1 MTTTLPSPAVER
13 YLFGFFSIGC
23 LLAGYCV
30 GSSNVTLS
38 QQCAGQFS
46 EDADPETSSKLVAA
60 FSVGALAGC
69 LLLMRLGDALG
80 RRRVIRASA
89 HAFLAG
95 SLLTAG
101 CPCPGQRG
109 FDASATTAVLGTGRF
124 LWGLGGALNFQATSQ
139 YVAEVMS
146 QENRGFY
153 LPLLSLV
160 VVVGDLCGAAV
171 GATAESLACGWRLAA
186 AAMALPA
193 LALAHVA
200 NVLPDSPRWLA
211 LNAVARARG
220 NKSGLGNGYKGR
232 GDATAGFLLSDA
244 GTPHATE
251 YTAPSAPRTALNRTS
266 VEGPNELSEARRAL
280 TVLHCTQPSRRSSF
294 GIFRRGFPDVVP
306 GAKQRAAL
314 ERELENVLRV
324 AKADAYEEESRSFSN
339 DAWEKRNKTPKR
351 LFADVRNS
359 VAARRALFVALWL
372 TVLGQLSAGPVI
384 QYFPKHIF
392 ELAGHDAGDG
402 DALSVS
408 ASSLTVWT
416 SFFKVVATLIVAT
429 FVDSFGRRFFFAFGI
444 TAQLAACVVLALA
457 FGNHGWD
464 EDARG
469 VRLPHWRGA
478 LADASV
484 FLCLTGFQL
493 GFASLTSPV
502 IADVSPM
509 RARTSIMA
517 AASFLNWSLSVLL
530 TWTFPKVNDEPGIR
544 VMFLAYAAALAASL
558 GFVARFV
565 PETTGRTLEEVELV
579 LAKSA
584 SLAGAVRVL
593 SAGEGAGEG
602 AGGESSRSTRAR

>member
-60 FSVGALAGC
+60 NSVGALAGC

-109 FDASATTAVLGTGRF
+109 FDASATAAVLALGRF

-146 QENRGFY
+146 QETRGFY

-171 GATAESLACGWRLAA
+171 GATAESLACGWRVAA

-200 NVLPDSPRWLA
+200 AVLPDSPRWLA
-211 LNAVARARG
+211 LSAVVRARG
-220 NKSGLGNGYKGR
+220 DARLGRGGRGR
-232 GDATAGFLLSDA
+232 GDATTRFLLSDA
-244 GTPHATE
+244 HEAT
-251 YTAPSAPRTALNRTS
+251 SSGDAPRNVRARTS
-266 VEGPNELSEARRAL
+266 VEGPNVDEARRAL
-280 TVLHCTQPSRRSSF
+280 TVLHCTQPSRRSAL

-324 AKADAYEEESRSFSN
+324 ASDAYEEETTFSN
-339 DAWEKRNKTPKR
+339 DKNAKDKKNKTSG
-351 LFADVRNS
+351 LFADVRGS
-359 VAARRALFVALWL
+359 VAARRALFVALAL

-392 ELAGHDAGDG
+392 ELAGHVARDG
-402 DALSVS
+402 DAGVT
-408 ASSLTVWT
+408 AASLTVWT
-416 SFFKVVATLIVAT
+416 SFFKVVATGVVAS
-429 FVDSFGRRFFFAFGI
+429 FVDTFGRRFFFAFGI

-469 VRLPHWRGA
+469 VRLPAWRGA

-484 FLCLTGFQL
+484 FLCLIGYQA
-493 GFASLTSPV
+493 GFASLTSPIV
-502 IADVSPM
+502 ADVSPM
-509 RARTSIMA
+509 RSRTSIMA
-517 AASFLNWSLSVLL
+517 AASFLNWSLSSLL
-530 TWTFPKVNDEPGIR
+530 TWTFPKVQDEPGIR

-558 GFVARFV
+558 VFVARFV

-584 SLAGAVRVL
+584 SLASAVRVL
-593 SAGEGAGEG
+593 SAGEGAVS
-602 AGGESSRSTRAR
+602 AGGAFSRSARAG

>member
-211 LNAVARARG
+211 LNAVAPRARQQKRTG
-220 NKSGLGNGYKGR
+220 QRIQRPRRRHCGFSFVGR
-232 GDATAGFLLSDA
+232 G
-244 GTPHATE
+244 H
-251 YTAPSAPRTALNRTS
+251 
-266 VEGPNELSEARRAL
+266 
-280 TVLHCTQPSRRSSF
+280 
-294 GIFRRGFPDVVP
+294 
-306 GAKQRAAL
+306 
-314 ERELENVLRV
+314 
-324 AKADAYEEESRSFSN
+324 
-339 DAWEKRNKTPKR
+339 
-351 LFADVRNS
+351 
-359 VAARRALFVALWL
+359 
-372 TVLGQLSAGPVI
+372 
-384 QYFPKHIF
+384 
-392 ELAGHDAGDG
+392 
-402 DALSVS
+402 
-408 ASSLTVWT
+408 
-416 SFFKVVATLIVAT
+416 
-429 FVDSFGRRFFFAFGI
+429 
-444 TAQLAACVVLALA
+444 
-457 FGNHGWD
+457 
-464 EDARG
+464 
-469 VRLPHWRGA
+469 
-478 LADASV
+478 
-484 FLCLTGFQL
+484 
-493 GFASLTSPV
+493 
-502 IADVSPM
+502 
-509 RARTSIMA
+509 
-517 AASFLNWSLSVLL
+517 
-530 TWTFPKVNDEPGIR
+530 
-544 VMFLAYAAALAASL
+544 
-558 GFVARFV
+558 
-565 PETTGRTLEEVELV
+565 
-579 LAKSA
+579 
-584 SLAGAVRVL
+584 
-593 SAGEGAGEG
+593 
-602 AGGESSRSTRAR
+602 SSRDE

>member
-109 FDASATTAVLGTGRF
+109 FDASATTAVLGIGRF

-211 LNAVARARG
+211 LNAVVRARG

-244 GTPHATE
+244 GTPHATSNS
-251 YTAPSAPRTALNRTS
+251 APSAPRNALNRTS

-324 AKADAYEEESRSFSN
+324 AKADAYEEESHSFSN
-339 DAWEKRNKTPKR
+339 DAKEKKNKTPKR
-351 LFADVRNS
+351 LFADVRGS

-372 TVLGQLSAGPVI
+372 TVLGQLSA
-384 QYFPKHIF
+384 
-392 ELAGHDAGDG
+392 
-402 DALSVS
+402 
-408 ASSLTVWT
+408 
-416 SFFKVVATLIVAT
+416 
-429 FVDSFGRRFFFAFGI
+429 
-444 TAQLAACVVLALA
+444 
-457 FGNHGWD
+457 
-464 EDARG
+464 RG

-478 LADASV
+478 AADASV
-484 FLCLTGFQL
+484 FLCLIGFQL
-493 GFASLTSPV
+493 GFACLTSPV
-502 IADVSPM
+502 IADFCLADARSNEHHGLLVVSELV
-509 RARTSIMA
+509 A
-517 AASFLNWSLSVLL
+517 F
-530 TWTFPKVNDEPGIR
+530 
-544 VMFLAYAAALAASL
+544 
-558 GFVARFV
+558 GFAHVDV
-565 PETTGRTLEEVELV
+565 PERQ
-579 LAKSA
+579 
-584 SLAGAVRVL
+584 R
-593 SAGEGAGEG
+593 
-602 AGGESSRSTRAR
+602 

>member
-1 MTTTLPSPAVER
+1 
-13 YLFGFFSIGC
+13 
-23 LLAGYCV
+23 
-30 GSSNVTLS
+30 
-38 QQCAGQFS
+38 
-46 EDADPETSSKLVAA
+46 
-60 FSVGALAGC
+60 
-69 LLLMRLGDALG
+69 
-80 RRRVIRASA
+80 
-89 HAFLAG
+89 
-95 SLLTAG
+95 
-101 CPCPGQRG
+101 
-109 FDASATTAVLGTGRF
+109 
-124 LWGLGGALNFQATSQ
+124 
-139 YVAEVMS
+139 
-146 QENRGFY
+146 
-153 LPLLSLV
+153 
-160 VVVGDLCGAAV
+160 
-171 GATAESLACGWRLAA
+171 
-186 AAMALPA
+186 MALPA

-244 GTPHATE
+244 GTPHATSNS
-251 YTAPSAPRTALNRTS
+251 APSAPRTALNRTS

-280 TVLHCTQPSRRSSF
+280 TVLHCTQPSRRSAF

-324 AKADAYEEESRSFSN
+324 AKADAYEEESHSFSN
-339 DAWEKRNKTPKR
+339 DAKEKKNKTPKR
-351 LFADVRNS
+351 LFADVRGS

-392 ELAGHDAGDG
+392 ELAGHVAGDADAG
-402 DALSVS
+402 VS

-416 SFFKVVATLIVAT
+416 SFFKVVATGVVAT
-429 FVDSFGRRFFFAFGI
+429 FVDTFGRRFFFAFGI

-484 FLCLTGFQL
+484 FLCLIGFQL

>member
-60 FSVGALAGC
+60 NSVGALAGC

-109 FDASATTAVLGTGRF
+109 FDASATAAVLALGRF

-146 QENRGFY
+146 QETRGFY

-171 GATAESLACGWRLAA
+171 GATAESLACGWRVAA

-200 NVLPDSPRWLA
+200 AVLPESPRWLA
-211 LNAVARARG
+211 LSAVVRARG
-220 NKSGLGNGYKGR
+220 DARLGRGGRGR
-232 GDATAGFLLSDA
+232 GDATTRFLLSDA
-244 GTPHATE
+244 HEAT
-251 YTAPSAPRTALNRTS
+251 SSGDAPRNVRARTS
-266 VEGPNELSEARRAL
+266 VEGPNVDEARRAL
-280 TVLHCTQPSRRSSF
+280 TVLHCTQPSRRSAL

-324 AKADAYEEESRSFSN
+324 ASDAYEEETTFSN
-339 DAWEKRNKTPKR
+339 DKNAKDKKNKTSG
-351 LFADVRNS
+351 LFADVRGS
-359 VAARRALFVALWL
+359 VAARRALFVALAL

-392 ELAGHDAGDG
+392 ELAGHVARDG
-402 DALSVS
+402 DAGVT
-408 ASSLTVWT
+408 AASLTVWT
-416 SFFKVVATLIVAT
+416 SFFKVVATGVVAT
-429 FVDSFGRRFFFAFGI
+429 FVDTYGRRFFFAFGI

-469 VRLPHWRGA
+469 VRLPAWRGA

-484 FLCLTGFQL
+484 FLCLIGYQA
-493 GFASLTSPV
+493 GFASLTSPIV
-502 IADVSPM
+502 ADVSPM
-509 RARTSIMA
+509 RSRTSIMA
-517 AASFLNWSLSVLL
+517 AASFLNWSLSSLL
-530 TWTFPKVNDEPGIR
+530 TWTFPKVQDEPGIR

-558 GFVARFV
+558 VFVARFV

-584 SLAGAVRVL
+584 SLASAVRVL
-593 SAGEGAGEG
+593 SAGEGAVS
-602 AGGESSRSTRAR
+602 AGGAFSRSARAG

>member
-60 FSVGALAGC
+60 NSVGALAGC

-109 FDASATTAVLGTGRF
+109 FDASATAAVLALGRF

-146 QENRGFY
+146 QETRGFY

-171 GATAESLACGWRLAA
+171 GATAESLACGWRVAA

-200 NVLPDSPRWLA
+200 AVLPDSPRWLA
-211 LNAVARARG
+211 LSAVVRARG
-220 NKSGLGNGYKGR
+220 DARLGRGGRGR
-232 GDATAGFLLSDA
+232 GDATTRFLLSDA
-244 GTPHATE
+244 HEAT
-251 YTAPSAPRTALNRTS
+251 SSGDAPRNVRARTS
-266 VEGPNELSEARRAL
+266 VEGPNVDEARRAL
-280 TVLHCTQPSRRSSF
+280 TVLHCTQPSRRSAL

-324 AKADAYEEESRSFSN
+324 ASDAYEEETTFSN
-339 DAWEKRNKTPKR
+339 DKNAKDKKNKTSG
-351 LFADVRNS
+351 LFADVRGS
-359 VAARRALFVALWL
+359 VAARRALFVALAL

-392 ELAGHDAGDG
+392 ELAGHVARDG
-402 DALSVS
+402 DAGVT
-408 ASSLTVWT
+408 AASLTVWT
-416 SFFKVVATLIVAT
+416 SFFKVVATGVVAS
-429 FVDSFGRRFFFAFGI
+429 FVDTFGRRFFFAFGI

-457 FGNHGWD
+457 FGDHGWD

-469 VRLPHWRGA
+469 VRLPAWRGA

-484 FLCLTGFQL
+484 FLCLIGYQA
-493 GFASLTSPV
+493 GFASLTSPIV
-502 IADVSPM
+502 ADVSPM
-509 RARTSIMA
+509 RSRTSIMA
-517 AASFLNWSLSVLL
+517 AASFLNWSLSSLL
-530 TWTFPKVNDEPGIR
+530 TWTFPKVQDEPGIR

-558 GFVARFV
+558 VFVARFV

-584 SLAGAVRVL
+584 SLASAVRVL
-593 SAGEGAGEG
+593 SAGEGAVS
-602 AGGESSRSTRAR
+602 AGGAFSRSARAG

>member
-60 FSVGALAGC
+60 NSVGALAGC

-109 FDASATTAVLGTGRF
+109 FDASATAAVLALGRF

-146 QENRGFY
+146 QETRGFY

-171 GATAESLACGWRLAA
+171 GATAESLACGWRVAA

-200 NVLPDSPRWLA
+200 AVLPDSPRWLA
-211 LNAVARARG
+211 LSAVVRARG
-220 NKSGLGNGYKGR
+220 DARLGRGGRGR
-232 GDATAGFLLSDA
+232 GDATTRFLLSDA
-244 GTPHATE
+244 HEAT
-251 YTAPSAPRTALNRTS
+251 SSGDAPRNVRARTS
-266 VEGPNELSEARRAL
+266 VEGPNVDEARRAL
-280 TVLHCTQPSRRSSF
+280 TVLHCTQPSRRSAL

-324 AKADAYEEESRSFSN
+324 ASDAYEEETTFSN
-339 DAWEKRNKTPKR
+339 DKNAKDKKNKTSG
-351 LFADVRNS
+351 LFADVRGS
-359 VAARRALFVALWL
+359 VAARRALFVALAL

-392 ELAGHDAGDG
+392 ELAGHVARDG
-402 DALSVS
+402 DVGVTA
-408 ASSLTVWT
+408 ASLTVWT
-416 SFFKVVATLIVAT
+416 SFFKVVATGVVAS
-429 FVDSFGRRFFFAFGI
+429 FVDTFGRRFFFAFGI

-469 VRLPHWRGA
+469 VRLPAWRGA

-484 FLCLTGFQL
+484 FLCLIGYQA
-493 GFASLTSPV
+493 GFASLTSPIV
-502 IADVSPM
+502 ADVSPM
-509 RARTSIMA
+509 RSRTSIMA
-517 AASFLNWSLSVLL
+517 AASFLNWSLSSLL
-530 TWTFPKVNDEPGIR
+530 TWTFPKVQDEPGIR

-558 GFVARFV
+558 VFVARFV

-584 SLAGAVRVL
+584 SLASAVRVL
-593 SAGEGAGEG
+593 SAGEGAVS
-602 AGGESSRSTRAR
+602 AGGAFSRSARAG

>member
-60 FSVGALAGC
+60 NSVGALAGC

-109 FDASATTAVLGTGRF
+109 FDASATAAVLALGRF

-146 QENRGFY
+146 QETRGFY

-171 GATAESLACGWRLAA
+171 GATAESLACGWRVAA

-200 NVLPDSPRWLA
+200 AVLPESPRWLA
-211 LNAVARARG
+211 LSAVVRARG
-220 NKSGLGNGYKGR
+220 DARLGRGGRGR
-232 GDATAGFLLSDA
+232 GDATTRFLLSDA
-244 GTPHATE
+244 HEARSSGD
-251 YTAPSAPRTALNRTS
+251 APRNVRARTS
-266 VEGPNELSEARRAL
+266 VEGPNVDEARRAL
-280 TVLHCTQPSRRSSF
+280 TVLHCTQPSRRSAL

-324 AKADAYEEESRSFSN
+324 ASDAY
-339 DAWEKRNKTPKR
+339 
-351 LFADVRNS
+351 
-359 VAARRALFVALWL
+359 
-372 TVLGQLSAGPVI
+372 
-384 QYFPKHIF
+384 
-392 ELAGHDAGDG
+392 
-402 DALSVS
+402 
-408 ASSLTVWT
+408 
-416 SFFKVVATLIVAT
+416 
-429 FVDSFGRRFFFAFGI
+429 
-444 TAQLAACVVLALA
+444 
-457 FGNHGWD
+457 
-464 EDARG
+464 
-469 VRLPHWRGA
+469 
-478 LADASV
+478 
-484 FLCLTGFQL
+484 
-493 GFASLTSPV
+493 
-502 IADVSPM
+502 
-509 RARTSIMA
+509 
-517 AASFLNWSLSVLL
+517 
-530 TWTFPKVNDEPGIR
+530 
-544 VMFLAYAAALAASL
+544 
-558 GFVARFV
+558 
-565 PETTGRTLEEVELV
+565 
-579 LAKSA
+579 
-584 SLAGAVRVL
+584 
-593 SAGEGAGEG
+593 
-602 AGGESSRSTRAR
+602 